1 MNISF
6 SASQK
11 RGILALMGI
20 LATIGAAQYFYIQ
33 INSPTLTGNLPTQLN
48 AQNAISSIEINSAD
62 SLMWVQLPGIG
73 EKLSARIIKY
83 RESVGG
89 FLSIEDLKKVYGLK
103 PETFENILPYLSIDT
118 TNLARFQQASH
129 KDKMLRPIGAEL
141 SVLDINKAT
150 EEDFKKLPGIGEV
163 LSQRIVKYRT
173 AMGGNFKNV
182 EQVAKVYG
190 LPPETFDNIRS
201 YLIIKD
207 IPQQT
212 GIENI
217 ANSEKGK
224 KDWQNN
230 APFAPKTDN
239 QSAAGPKF
247 PVDIN
252 TSDSLQFLPIP
263 GIGEKI
269 AGKIVRYRKLIGG
282 FAKVEHLQ
290 YVYGFSPENFAKA
303 KPYVKVN
310 GANIEK
316 KDFNKVQ
323 WSELIKYPSMNKDL
337 TSAIITYRKLNG
349 YFRSWE
355 DVKAVPN
362 VSKENVEVLE
372 CYFKI

>member
-1 MNISF
+1 MNLSF

-11 RGILALMGI
+11 RGILALLGI
-20 LATIGAAQYFYIQ
+20 LAALGTAKYCYNQFS
-33 INSPTLTGNLPTQLN
+33 SPTLVGNLPAN
-48 AQNAISSIEINSAD
+48 VIAQNGTSTIEINSAD
-62 SLMWVQLPGIG
+62 SLAWAQLPGIG

-83 RESVGG
+83 RESIGG
-89 FLSIEDLKKVYGLK
+89 FTSVEELRKVYGLK
-103 PETFENILPYLSIDT
+103 PETYELILPFLSIDT

-141 SVLDINKAT
+141 SQIDINKAT

-190 LPPETFDNIRS
+190 LPPETFDNIRH

-212 GIENI
+212 GMENM
-217 ANSEKGK
+217 ANVEKNK

-230 APFAPKTDN
+230 APYTPKTEN
-239 QSAAGPKF
+239 QGAAGPKF

-252 TSDSLQFLPIP
+252 TSDSLQMLPIP

-303 KPYVKVN
+303 KPYVKAG

-323 WSELIKYPSMNKDL
+323 WTELIKYPSMNKDL

-355 DVKAVPN
+355 DVKAIPN

-372 CYFKI
+372 CYFKM

>member
-1 MNISF
+1 
-6 SASQK
+6 
-11 RGILALMGI
+11 
-20 LATIGAAQYFYIQ
+20 
-33 INSPTLTGNLPTQLN
+33 
-48 AQNAISSIEINSAD
+48 
-62 SLMWVQLPGIG
+62 
-73 EKLSARIIKY
+73 
-83 RESVGG
+83 
-89 FLSIEDLKKVYGLK
+89 
-103 PETFENILPYLSIDT
+103 LPYLSIDT
-118 TNLARFQQASH
+118 TNLARFQQASQ

-141 SVLDINKAT
+141 SAIDINKAT

-173 AMGGNFKNV
+173 AMGGNFKDV
-182 EQVAKVYG
+182 DQLAKVYG
-190 LPPETFDNIRS
+190 LSPETFDNIRP

-217 ANSEKGK
+217 AKVEKER

-230 APFAPKTDN
+230 APFSPKTDN
-239 QSAAGPKF
+239 QGVAGPKF

-252 TSDSLQFLPIP
+252 ATDSLQLLPIP

-269 AGKIVRYRKLIGG
+269 AGKIVRYRKLIGA

-303 KPYVKVN
+303 KPYLKVN
-310 GANIEK
+310 YTHIEK

-323 WSELIKYPSMNKDL
+323 WSELIKYPSMNKEA
-337 TSAIITYRKLNG
+337 TSAIINYRKLNG
-349 YFRSWE
+349 YFRAWE
-355 DVKAVPN
+355 EVKEVPN
-362 VSKENVEVLE
+362 VSKENVEALE